1 MTSAKKTLVIGGAGP
16 TGPHILQ
23 GLLDRGHDVTMLH
36 RGAHEP
42 PGLPE
47 VRHIHADPHFAVT
60 LDDAVGGQEWDLVIA
75 TYGRMRVT
83 GEFFAG
89 KTAQLVC
96 VGGVPVYRG
105 FIEPE
110 GAKPW
115 GMKINAREDSPLA
128 DTAERPAKFAMQ
140 ILAAERAVME
150 LGAQGAYQASYVRY
164 PQIYGP
170 RNIVPWEWAVLKR
183 IQDGR
188 PYMILPDDG
197 LWVIFRCAARNAAA
211 GIMAIVDHP
220 DEAAGES
227 FNVADDDQFTM
238 RQWAEVVAEICG
250 GELDFVGIPSLIAPS
265 AVNEFLA
272 PSSRPHMMVDASKIR
287 SLLGHRDVVTAYDAL
302 RETVEWLRENPPTP
316 EAYPMYTGK
325 FDYDLEDRQ
334 VAAYSRAVDMV
345 LAEAPDEAPPLAHPM
360 PHPKLPSLTADERG
374 R

>member
-1 MTSAKKTLVIGGAGP
+1 MSKRTLVIGGTGP

-42 PGLPE
+42 PGLPD
-47 VRHIHADPHFAVT
+47 VRHLHADPHFAET
-60 LDDAVGGQEWDLVIA
+60 LEEVVGGQEWDLVVA

-89 KTAQLVC
+89 RTNQLIC

-105 FIEPE
+105 FIEPQ
-110 GAKPW
+110 GSKPW

-128 DTAERPAKFAMQ
+128 DTAAVPAKFAMQ
-140 ILAAERAVME
+140 ILKAERSVME
-150 LGAQGAYQASYVRY
+150 RAANGAYMASYVRY

-183 IQDGR
+183 IRDDR
-188 PYMILPDDG
+188 TYMILPDDG

-211 GIMAIVDHP
+211 GIMAIVDQP
-220 DEAAGES
+220 EVADGES
-227 FNVADDDQFTM
+227 YNVADDDQFTL
-238 RQWAEVVAEICG
+238 RQWAEVVAGICG
-250 GELDFVGIPSLIAPS
+250 RPLDFVGIPSLIAPS

-272 PSSRPHMMVDASKIR
+272 PASRPHMMVDASKIR
-287 SLLGHRDVVTAYDAL
+287 TQLGHRDVITAYDAL
-302 RETVEWLRENPPTP
+302 VETVEWLRDNPPTP
-316 EAYPMYTGK
+316 EAYPMYTGR
-325 FDYDLEDRQ
+325 FDYELEDRQ
-334 VAAYSRAVDMV
+334 VAAYAKAVEMCR
-345 LAEAPDEAPPLAHPM
+345 AEAPDEAPPLAHPM
-360 PHPKLPSLTADERG
+360 PHPKVPSLTGDERG